1 MPAGDERLSSQ
12 IPMEEVDEF
21 GPNLLGGLAATGDGM
36 CGAVLEVVRQQQLLG
51 RAQRGMDRSELLHD
65 LGTVSLILH
74 HAADAVD
81 LAASPRESIQ
91 EILFR

>member
-1 MPAGDERLSSQ
+1 
-12 IPMEEVDEF
+12 MEEVDEF